1 MAKTAWNF
9 YSSATLSFMTN
20 YVLSASYTTG
30 RQSQYDTYSPGG
42 LIITLDNSENYAANF
57 YLSLEIQ
64 LTDSLVGAVFQQSF
78 WVTNIEYFDEG
89 NTGMGSTAVI
99 TCTDL
104 LGRLGRTQVF
114 DQNLSTQPTLDQLFN
129 EFNPLLP
136 SISFMF
142 PMSAGDSTA
151 AGLASYTGTVLDRI
165 NLNLATEQGALVQFG
180 TDLWLF
186 ARSDL
191 DDVSTGIT
199 FDRTASG
206 PSQIGYSGLQRS
218 GLGENY
224 INAFTVTPTVATP
237 QNAVNAAGQSTY
249 GIYTGELASV
259 DNSTAQALGLAQWM
273 TYSRNDPADLSFTIT
288 FSDLANDMSDFYFA
302 LSQRD
307 FGITVKYKVPAGSVT
322 KTDYQLIQGWSMEM
336 TPQET
341 TFTLF
346 TSPLTFYNFFTLDS
360 TTLGVLDTSRVAW

>member
-9 YSSATLSFMTN
+9 YSSSTLSFST

-30 RQSQYDTYSPGG
+30 RKTQYDTYIPGG
-42 LIITLDNSENYAANF
+42 LTFTLNNSNNYAANF
-57 YLSLEIQ
+57 NLSDEIR
-64 LTDSLVGAVFQQSF
+64 LTDNVVGAVFEQFF
-78 WVTNIEYFDEG
+78 WITNIEYFDEG

-114 DQNLSTQPTLDQLFN
+114 EQNLSSQPTLDQIFN
-129 EFNPLLP
+129 EFNSLVP
-136 SISFMF
+136 SASFIF
-142 PMSAGDSTA
+142 ATSPGDSTA
-151 AGLASYTGTVLDRI
+151 AGLASFTGTVLDRI
-165 NLNLATEQGALVQFG
+165 NLNMATEQGALVQFS

-191 DDVSTGIT
+191 DDVSAGIT

-224 INAFTVTPTVATP
+224 INSFTVTPTVAAA
-237 QNAVNAAGQSTY
+237 QNAVNTAGQSTY

-259 DNSTAQALGLAQWM
+259 DNSATQALGLAQWM

-288 FSDLANDMSDFYFA
+288 FSDLINDMSDFYYA
-302 LSQRD
+302 LSQRL
-307 FGITVKYKVPAGSVT
+307 FGVTVKYKVPAGSVT
-322 KTDYQLIQGWSMEM
+322 KTDKQLIQGWSMEM
-336 TPQET
+336 TPEET

-360 TTLGVLDTSRVAW
+360 ATLGVLDTSRLAW

>member
-9 YSSATLSFMTN
+9 YSSATLSFMTD

-78 WVTNIEYFDEG
+78 WVTNIDYFDEG

-114 DQNLSTQPTLDQLFN
+114 EQNLSAEPTLDQLFN
-129 EFNPLLP
+129 EFNLLLP
-136 SISFMF
+136 SFSYMF
-142 PMSAGDSTA
+142 PESAGDSTA
-151 AGLASYTGTVLDRI
+151 AGLASYSGTVLDRI
-165 NLNLATEQGALVQFG
+165 NLNMATEQGALVQFG
-180 TDLWLF
+180 PDLFLF

-191 DDVSTGIT
+191 DSVFGGLI
-199 FDRTASG
+199 FDRTTSG
-206 PSQIGYSGLQRS
+206 AYQIGYSSLQRS

-237 QNAVNAAGQSTY
+237 QNAVNTAGQSTY

-288 FSDLANDMSDFYFA
+288 FSDLANDMSGFYQN
-302 LSQRD
+302 LSDRQ
-307 FGITVKYKVPAGSVT
+307 FGVTVKYKLPSSNVI
-322 KTDYQLIQGWSMEM
+322 KTDYQLTQGWSMEM

-360 TTLGVLDTSRVAW
+360 TTLGVLDTSRLAW